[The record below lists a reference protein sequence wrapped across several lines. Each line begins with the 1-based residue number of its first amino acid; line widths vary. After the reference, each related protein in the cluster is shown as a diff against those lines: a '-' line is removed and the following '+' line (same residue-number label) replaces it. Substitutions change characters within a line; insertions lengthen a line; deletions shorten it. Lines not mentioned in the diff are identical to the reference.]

1 MELLEMW
8 LRQTGG
14 RKGVCV
20 LGTDMLG
27 GIRAVGGSLQLVT
40 ALPMVSQS
48 SFKRS
53 RLRKELSRVIKIMLK
68 FQSVLWGRL
77 KK

>member
-20 LGTDMLG
+20 LGTDTLG
-27 GIRAVGGSLQLVT
+27 CIRAVGGSLQLVT
-40 ALPMVSQS
+40 ALPMVSRS

-53 RLRKELSRVIKIMLK
+53 RLRKELSRGIKIMLK